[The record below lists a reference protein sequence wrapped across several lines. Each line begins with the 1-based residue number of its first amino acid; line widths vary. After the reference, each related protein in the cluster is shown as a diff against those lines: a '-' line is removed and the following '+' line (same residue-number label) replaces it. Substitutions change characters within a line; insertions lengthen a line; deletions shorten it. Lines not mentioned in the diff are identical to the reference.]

1 MVVSLKDCFQTNSKY
16 LVTVNP
22 SHVSLHRPTSK
33 KILAPS
39 NQHHFESKSKEII
52 SNTPEVNNV
61 YEELDLLIENGRIN
75 EKQELTKPTLAEG
88 ETFKMLVCPDDNT
101 PDSLCAE
108 TIDLTSEM
116 SNNDIEAA
124 LMATLESEC
133 MIQGE
138 METTS
143 SYNNMET
150 HLYWEDGTDENYD
163 TGSFCGGRRVAA
175 TRRGADH
182 LFFWNHAHADIYPE
196 RTSSL
201 KIKNAEDICFAVKGH
216 STGLIMLLGTRTSHK
231 DYHTFW
237 HHLPDGFDFPT
248 SINSWTFGCL
258 DMVAIIQEGF
268 QFDANNYQFF
278 RLTAPFR

>member
-1 MVVSLKDCFQTNSKY
+1 
-16 LVTVNP
+16 
-22 SHVSLHRPTSK
+22 
-33 KILAPS
+33 
-39 NQHHFESKSKEII
+39 
-52 SNTPEVNNV
+52 
-61 YEELDLLIENGRIN
+61 
-75 EKQELTKPTLAEG
+75 
-88 ETFKMLVCPDDNT
+88 MLVCPDDNT
-101 PDSLCAE
+101 PDSLCTETAE
-108 TIDLTSEM
+108 LTSDM
-116 SNNDIEAA
+116 SNDDIEAA
-124 LMATLESEC
+124 LMTTLESEC

-143 SYNNMET
+143 SYNNMES

-216 STGLIMLLGTRTSHK
+216 STGLIMLLGTQTSHK

-268 QFDANNYQFF
+268 QFDADNYQFD
-278 RLTAPFR
+278 RLTAPFNLMALGSINLKTCHRQCLNLELGISLTQRISILWK

>member
-1 MVVSLKDCFQTNSKY
+1 M
-16 LVTVNP
+16 P
-22 SHVSLHRPTSK
+22 SDR
-33 KILAPS
+33 
-39 NQHHFESKSKEII
+39 HHFERKSKDII
-52 SNTPEVNNV
+52 SQTPELNNV
-61 YEELDLLIENGRIN
+61 YEELDLLLDNDRTDEI
-75 EKQELTKPTLAEG
+75 QELTKPTLAEG
-88 ETFKMLVCPDDNT
+88 ETFTMLVCPDDNT
-101 PDSLCAE
+101 PNSLCTETAE
-108 TIDLTSEM
+108 LTSDM
-116 SNNDIEAA
+116 SNSDIEAA

-138 METTS
+138 METIS
-143 SYNNMET
+143 SYNNMEN

-237 HHLPDGFDFPT
+237 HHLPNGFDLPT
-248 SINSWTFGCL
+248 STNSWTFGCL

-268 QFDANNYQFF
+268 YFDSCVP
-278 RLTAPFR
+278 TAPSS